1 MPADVSHGLKSLSG
15 KITALVVVL
24 AFVSAAS
31 IGMLGYYES
40 VQMSERTGVEKLQA
54 EARVVAGRV
63 REAINVVHQNALV
76 VSYTPPI
83 EGLSRARANDGVDPL
98 DESTEALWRA
108 RLERIFAALMAAN
121 LEYTQVRL
129 IGIEGNGRELVRVDR
144 TPLGVEAVPEQDLQE
159 KAGEPYFEI
168 GRSLAFGD
176 TLTTRITLNRENG
189 EVDPM
194 RTPTMRTV
202 IPVFTHE
209 GDRYGMIVINLNYE
223 ILVQNILE
231 DVSPVDRA
239 VLTTTDGDFAVF
251 EPGSGVTANRF
262 RFDRG
267 YSEHPVFAHSSE
279 SFFQVG
285 AFSYASYPAY
295 RSFLEEGLSLDV
307 YVGLPTQEMLSGA
320 INLRTQ
326 SIVAGLILTGLAV
339 LSALVFSRG
348 LTRPLISMTQAVQE
362 YGVNRDR
369 RSLPVHRSDEV
380 GDLARAYDRMILDLE
395 ASENTTR
402 SIFENVVDGL
412 IVIDQS
418 GRITMA
424 NDSLCDMF
432 GYFRDELI
440 GQNVNVL
447 MPKEVGEQHD
457 GYLES
462 YRHTGVKSVIGKTN
476 EMQGRHRLGEGIPIE
491 LRVSEIPLGDET
503 FFCGLV
509 RDITERKQMETMKD
523 DFISTVNHELRT
535 PLTSIHGSLN
545 MLETYL
551 KEEEYSEKVRFLL
564 SLARN
569 SSERLTHLVNDILD
583 LEKISAGKME
593 FRMEILNADDL
604 VRDIVDRHLG
614 LAEQYN
620 VEFVSDLN
628 ADGVMIEVDPN
639 RFNQALVNLLS
650 NAAKY
655 SPKNGTVRI
664 RTVQQTDGRFS
675 VSVSDDGPG
684 IPKEFQNRVFE
695 RFAQANNAK
704 TDEVGGSG
712 LGLHITK
719 NLIEAFSGDVH
730 YETRVGEG
738 TTFFFVLPVWEK
750 HESRVINL

>member
-15 KITALVVVL
+15 KVTGLVVVL
-24 AFVSAAS
+24 AFVSAAL

-63 REAINVVHQNALV
+63 SEAINVVHQNALV

-83 EGLSRARANDGVDPL
+83 EGLSRARANAGVDPL
-98 DESTEALWRA
+98 DGSTEALWRA

-121 LEYTQVRL
+121 PEYTQVRL
-129 IGIEGNGRELVRVDR
+129 IGIEDNGRELVRVDR
-144 TPLGVEAVPEQDLQE
+144 TPLGVEAVPEQGLQE

-223 ILVQNILE
+223 RLVQNVLE
-231 DVSPVDRA
+231 DVSPVDRT

-267 YSEHPVFAHSSE
+267 YSEHPVFDHSSE
-279 SFFQVG
+279 SYFQVG
-285 AFSYASYPAY
+285 AYSYASYPAY
-295 RSFLEEGLSLDV
+295 RSFLDEGVSLDV

-326 SIVAGLILTGLAV
+326 SIVAGLLLTGLAV

-348 LTRPLISMTQAVQE
+348 LTRPLISMTQAIQE

-395 ASENTTR
+395 ASESTTR

-412 IVIDQS
+412 IVIDQR

-447 MPKEVGEQHD
+447 MPEAIGKQHD

-476 EMQGRHRLGEGIPIE
+476 EMQARHRLGEGIPIE

-545 MLETYL
+545 MLEAYL
-551 KEEEYSEKVRFLL
+551 KKEEHSEKVRFLL
-564 SLARN
+564 SLAQN

-593 FRMEILNADDL
+593 FRMEVLNADDL
-604 VRDIVDRHLG
+604 VRDIVDRHVG
-614 LAEQYN
+614 LAEQYS

-628 ADGVMIEVDPN
+628 AGGVMIEVDPN

-655 SPKNGTVRI
+655 SPKNGKVRI
-664 RTVQQTDGRFS
+664 RTVQQKEGRFS

-695 RFAQANNAK
+695 RFAQANSAK

-719 NLIEAFSGDVH
+719 NLIEAFSGEVH
-730 YETRVGEG
+730 FETRVGEG

-750 HESRVINL
+750 HEARVINL